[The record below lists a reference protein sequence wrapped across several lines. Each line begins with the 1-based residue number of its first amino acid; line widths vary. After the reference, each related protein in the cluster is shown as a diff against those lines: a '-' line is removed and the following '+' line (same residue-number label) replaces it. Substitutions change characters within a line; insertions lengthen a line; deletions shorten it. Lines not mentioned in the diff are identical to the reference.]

1 MKPFDKRSADSQ
13 PLKEVIDRF
22 LKDFSLENKMK
33 EMDVI
38 AAWPELMGSAV
49 AFRTKSIKIH
59 NKILYLEINS
69 SVMREELLN
78 GKEIIITRI
87 NEKAG
92 KQLINDVWLG

>member
-1 MKPFDKRSADSQ
+1 MKSFDKRSADSQ

-22 LKDFSLENKMK
+22 LKAFSLENKMK

-69 SVMREELLN
+69 SVMREELLH
-78 GKEIIITRI
+78 GKAIIINRI
-87 NEKAG
+87 NEQAG
-92 KQLINDVWLG
+92 KQLINDIWLG

>member
-1 MKPFDKRSADSQ
+1 MKSFDKRSADSQ

-22 LKDFSLENKMK
+22 LKAFSLENKMK

-69 SVMREELLN
+69 SVMREELLH
-78 GKEIIITRI
+78 GKSIIINRI
-87 NEKAG
+87 NEKAV

>member
-1 MKPFDKRSADSQ
+1 MKSFDKRSADSQ
-13 PLKEVIDRF
+13 PLKDVIDRF
-22 LKDFSLENKMK
+22 LKAFSLENKMK

-69 SVMREELLN
+69 SVMREELLH
-78 GKEIIITRI
+78 GKAIIINRI

>member
-1 MKPFDKRSADSQ
+1 MKSFDKRSADSQ

-22 LKDFSLENKMK
+22 LKAFSLENKMK

-69 SVMREELLN
+69 SVMREERLN

>member
-22 LKDFSLENKMK
+22 LKAFSLENKMK

>member
-1 MKPFDKRSADSQ
+1 MKSFDKRSADSQ

-22 LKDFSLENKMK
+22 LKAFSLENKMK

-69 SVMREELLN
+69 SVMREELLH
-78 GKEIIITRI
+78 GKAIIITRI

>member
-22 LKDFSLENKMK
+22 LKAFSLENKMK

-78 GKEIIITRI
+78 GKAIIITRI

>member
-22 LKDFSLENKMK
+22 LKAFSLENKMK

-69 SVMREELLN
+69 SVMREELLH
-78 GKEIIITRI
+78 GKAIIITRI

>member
-1 MKPFDKRSADSQ
+1 MKSFDKRSADSQ

-22 LKDFSLENKMK
+22 LKAFSLENKMK

-59 NKILYLEINS
+59 NNNS
-69 SVMREELLN
+69 F
-78 GKEIIITRI
+78 IYITI
-87 NEKAG
+87 
-92 KQLINDVWLG
+92 V